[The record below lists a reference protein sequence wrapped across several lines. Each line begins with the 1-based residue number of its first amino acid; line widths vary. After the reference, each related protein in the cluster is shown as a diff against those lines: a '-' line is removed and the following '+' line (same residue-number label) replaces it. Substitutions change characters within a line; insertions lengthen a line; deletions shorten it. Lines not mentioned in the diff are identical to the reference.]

1 MLIDI
6 FSLISYL
13 LVWLK
18 NLALSFLKVG
28 ESCLVAI
35 KFELSILFALYV
47 NFIKYWFLYSRNI
60 TIDQINDSAVVNIY

>member
-18 NLALSFLKVG
+18 NLALSFLIVG

-60 TIDQINDSAVVNIY
+60 TIDQINDRAVVNIY

>member
-18 NLALSFLKVG
+18 NLAPSFLKVG

-60 TIDQINDSAVVNIY
+60 TIDQINDRAVVNIY